1 MYVCLGY
8 NGADQIPT
16 DAVEGRSK
24 FNWECT
30 FVYEGVVYDH
40 VMYRLRQYWER
51 YNFSTDGAFG
61 KRSMRFRFPLGNY
74 LQARDNYGKKY
85 PTKWRTL
92 NTGKCTVFCGTSGGV
107 ASFGLSETINNQLFN
122 MVGVPSPWIHA
133 FHFRVVD
140 GVQEAPAGTDGQ
152 HLGDFWGLYIALE
165 DYDSLYIDAHN
176 MADGNLY
183 KLKNYETDGNRVK
196 RNQGLDSVSD
206 ASDFDTIHYDCRSD
220 KSDEWLNGHVDYNHW
235 NWYNTVCEA
244 VLHRDFY
251 PADSHLKNRAWY
263 FELYEGDTY
272 GMGRLRTMPFDT
284 DASWGRPCW
293 IGGGDYPEEAIYGGT
308 PKENFKLE
316 HRNVM
321 RSFRDLVWTKE
332 VIYQMIDDLAAIIED
347 FVPAKRDRWKDAPAA
362 AGYQDWGPMENHI
375 TSMKAIA
382 FDTINLG
389 NYPGGDSGLP
399 IDFINGVDDFL
410 DNWANSGGD
419 WVCIPYKPTV
429 SYIGAGGYPI
439 NGLTFQRSTFSDP
452 QGGGTGQF
460 QASKWR
466 IGEVTD
472 LANPIYDPAEPR
484 IYEMPAVWE
493 SDEITNYYETA
504 ITIPASVVKI
514 GHTYRVRCRVQD
526 DTNRW
531 SHWSNYIQFV
541 AGEPIANPILQN
553 LRVTEVMYNP
563 AAPPFGSE
571 YDNND
576 YEYIELKNTGGST
589 LNLTNVSFVAG
600 ITFDFAGSNVTSLT
614 SGAYVLVVKNQ
625 AAFESRYGSG
635 LSGIIAGEFVETSL
649 NNGGEQV
656 ELADYAQ
663 GTIVA
668 FTYDDSRGW
677 PLAAD
682 GAGHSLVPLNSTVI
696 TNESDG
702 SLNYGGNWRASTY
715 IDGSPGANDPAP
727 INSVV
732 LNEITSHTDYPP
744 DPLIESN
751 DWLELYNPTASSITL
766 SAGQWYL
773 TDDDFGDPDAN
784 LKKWQIPETI
794 IPAYS
799 WVSFDEIA
807 GFNQDGS
814 GFGLSKAGEQVYLS
828 YMPGTSDDRVVDCVI
843 FKGQEDGISLGRYPD
858 GGTYWFHSAISRDSA
873 NNAPIAHVVINEIM
887 YHPVSPDDEYIE
899 LYNPTGASVDLY
911 NVNGVWR
918 FDGGVDYEFPGG
930 MSIGAGGKLIVVGFD
945 PAVETARLDAFEA
958 AYGTGGLTPGDD
970 IVGPWSGNLSNGGE
984 KVALEKPEAGDLP
997 GDPDFWVIVD
1007 EVIYSD
1013 VDPWSTSPD
1022 GLGDALQRI
1031 STDADD
1037 SGNDPTNWTGDTPS
1051 P

>member
-1 MYVCLGY
+1 
-8 NGADQIPT
+8 
-16 DAVEGRSK
+16 
-24 FNWECT
+24 
-30 FVYEGVVYDH
+30 
-40 VMYRLRQYWER
+40 
-51 YNFSTDGAFG
+51 
-61 KRSMRFRFPLGNY
+61 
-74 LQARDNYGKKY
+74 
-85 PTKWRTL
+85 
-92 NTGKCTVFCGTSGGV
+92 
-107 ASFGLSETINNQLFN
+107 
-122 MVGVPSPWIHA
+122 
-133 FHFRVVD
+133 
-140 GVQEAPAGTDGQ
+140 
-152 HLGDFWGLYIALE
+152 
-165 DYDSLYIDAHN
+165 
-176 MADGNLY
+176 
-183 KLKNYETDGNRVK
+183 
-196 RNQGLDSVSD
+196 
-206 ASDFDTIHYDCRSD
+206 
-220 KSDEWLNGHVDYNHW
+220 
-235 NWYNTVCEA
+235 
-244 VLHRDFY
+244 
-251 PADSHLKNRAWY
+251 
-263 FELYEGDTY
+263 
-272 GMGRLRTMPFDT
+272 
-284 DASWGRPCW
+284 
-293 IGGGDYPEEAIYGGT
+293 
-308 PKENFKLE
+308 
-316 HRNVM
+316 
-321 RSFRDLVWTKE
+321 
-332 VIYQMIDDLAAIIED
+332 
-347 FVPAKRDRWKDAPAA
+347 
-362 AGYQDWGPMENHI
+362 
-375 TSMKAIA
+375 
-382 FDTINLG
+382 
-389 NYPGGDSGLP
+389 
-399 IDFINGVDDFL
+399 
-410 DNWANSGGD
+410 
-419 WVCIPYKPTV
+419 
-429 SYIGAGGYPI
+429 
-439 NGLTFQRSTFSDP
+439 
-452 QGGGTGQF
+452 
-460 QASKWR
+460 
-466 IGEVTD
+466 
-472 LANPIYDPAEPR
+472 
-484 IYEMPAVWE
+484 
-493 SDEITNYYETA
+493 
-504 ITIPASVVKI
+504 
-514 GHTYRVRCRVQD
+514 
-526 DTNRW
+526 
-531 SHWSNYIQFV
+531 
-541 AGEPIANPILQN
+541 
-553 LRVTEVMYNP
+553 MYNP

-958 AYGTGGLTPGDD
+958 ACGTGGLTPGDD